1 MTTENGNGRRPVAYS
16 YVRASTGKQVMSPE
30 QQKEGNY
37 ELYKQE
43 FATLYGW
50 GDHFVD
56 PATSG
61 RKTSFL
67 KRPAGRELDSRLER
81 GDVVIVAKFDR
92 AFRNL
97 RDFLFMQ
104 DLWRDRGI
112 ELRIRNFFGV
122 DSRTN
127 AGKMICSILAAVAE
141 FEAEMAAERTRE
153 MKKHQKKHEFATN
166 QYAGYGFK
174 PAGPKGKKKRVPD
187 PEERGVM
194 AWIVKQ
200 HLDRY
205 TWRDMYLTLLERGV
219 KTRRGKEWSI
229 ARIRRA
235 VLAEY
240 LLRAQE
246 EATKLGV
253 SVASP

>member
-1 MTTENGNGRRPVAYS
+1 MNENGNGRKPVASS
-16 YVRASTGKQVMSPE
+16 YVRASTGQQVMSPE
-30 QQKEGNY
+30 QQKEGN
-37 ELYKQE
+37 EDLYKQE
-43 FATLYGW
+43 FAASYAW
-50 GDHFVD
+50 GGHFVD
-56 PATSG
+56 PHTSG
-61 RKTSFL
+61 RKTTFL
-67 KRPAGRELDSRLER
+67 KRPAGNELDSRLER

-104 DLWRDRGI
+104 DLWRERGI

-153 MKKHQKKHEFATN
+153 MKKHQKRHEFVTN
-166 QYAGYGFK
+166 QHAGYGFK
-174 PAGPKGKKKRVPD
+174 PVGPKGKKKPVPD
-187 PEERGVM
+187 PEERRVM
-194 AWIVKQ
+194 AWIVEHHIKN
-200 HLDRY
+200 Y
-205 TWRDMYLTLLERGV
+205 TWRDMYLTLQERGV
-219 KTRRGKEWSI
+219 RTRRGTEWSVS
-229 ARIRRA
+229 RIRRA
-235 VLAEY
+235 CVAEY

-246 EATKLGV
+246 EGSKLGV